1 MRKYLLLLMPAAAV
15 LAWVGCGDASH
26 IFVAREYDEVRGC
39 LGLNRS
45 VDVVVGDLPPSCPA
59 VCLTED
65 NEDGGEGRRVWTS
78 TMCEPYPWNFDAAGT
93 DPACAAALAASLR
106 NDTCLDDGGSTRPI
120 VDASADASDAGD
132 DASIDAGA
140 DASAREDAGDAGDA
154 GDGG

>member
-1 MRKYLLLLMPAAAV
+1 MRKYLLLLVPAAAV
-15 LAWVGCGDASH
+15 LAWVGCGDTSH

-78 TMCEPYPWNFDAAGT
+78 TMCEPYPWNFDASSS
-93 DPACAAALAASLR
+93 DPACAAALAATER
-106 NDTCLDDGGSTRPI
+106 NDTCLDDGGSTRPL
-120 VDASADASDAGD
+120 VDASADAS
-132 DASIDAGA
+132 A
-140 DASAREDAGDAGDA
+140 DASSDASSDAPSDA
-154 GDGG
+154 SADAADAADAAD